1 MVMRIQSCEVL
12 WDTELITCEGV
23 QVVWNGS
30 ERSNCVVTSSVCVS
44 SVMVSSLVMS
54 LIMGRYA
61 CSWWSCCPTQ
71 TSNLA

>member
-30 ERSNCVVTSSVCVS
+30 ERSNCVVTSSVCVCAICDG
-44 SVMVSSLVMS
+44 VIFGDELDHGKVCM
-54 LIMGRYA
+54 
-61 CSWWSCCPTQ
+61 
-71 TSNLA
+71 

>member
-54 LIMGRYA
+54 LIMEGIRMHVVGGHVV
-61 CSWWSCCPTQ
+61 Q
-71 TSNLA
+71 N